1 MRLVVSTMRLKP
13 IAKNT
18 VGGTTSFSSLIRNAE
33 RPDLGIA
40 DSSVLSGA
48 DNPGCSSKLTTSQQ
62 NPTRKF
68 QGVGLASGS
77 TASPCVGVAVCSG
90 VAVGL
95 SWILVSGRLMPAGC
109 DGVEMV
115 PNML

>member
-62 NPTRKF
+62 KVPQENFRVSDLLQVLRLRHVLESRLRRALQLRPT
-68 QGVGLASGS
+68 GY
-77 TASPCVGVAVCSG
+77 
-90 VAVGL
+90 
-95 SWILVSGRLMPAGC
+95 
-109 DGVEMV
+109 
-115 PNML
+115 